1 MIRSFKNINPVIGKN
16 VFIDD
21 SAVVIGNVT
30 LGDDVSVWPTTVIR
44 GDVESI
50 RIGDG
55 TNVQD
60 GSVLHVSHAGD
71 FSPEAILCRLVKVSP

>member
-1 MIRSFKNINPVIGKN
+1 MSIRQFDDKKPVIGIS
-16 VFIDD
+16 VYIDD
-21 SAVVIGNVT
+21 SAVVIGDVT

-50 RIGDG
+50 KIGAG

-60 GSVLHVSHAGD
+60 GAYIMNKIDTRHKPWGLPNSR
-71 FSPEAILCRLVKVSP
+71 EYI